1 MNLTPIELYLILLL
15 IIPLGVC
22 FWKWKS
28 SSGWFPATAICSALS
43 WIYFN
48 LWMAKL
54 DPPDNGFA
62 NAVYLVTGWFWF
74 LPIFAIIWIFFRL
87 LECRLAVEKRQRIG
101 ACGFIACAAASS
113 IIIAWNLF
121 GRMSEQRAITEA
133 RHQLKERG
141 LKPQGRE
148 IPEYDDGHWI
158 IRYPDTDFGEIRLTQ
173 NGKMSW
179 IGGPG

>member
-28 SSGWFPATAICSALS
+28 SSGWLPATVICSALS

-121 GRMSEQRAITEA
+121 GRMSEQRAIPEA

-148 IPEYDDGHWI
+148 IAEYDDGHWI